1 MIRHRTAL
9 HRSCGLVARAEGTK
23 RPQSGHSARPTAPR
37 LLCTLSRD
45 CVGARQKRAYCGT
58 HRSARSATITCLT
71 FNSYPVPN
79 CGTQKFLRKTG
90 QVTAVTVGAPVAAL
104 AAKTERR
111 RVVFKVGPS
120 TPMHLPSTLTRGA
133 TGEAVL
139 TLEMHSREPY
149 GHASR
154 PRPSARRR
162 LWRPRLRDDRRL

>member
-1 MIRHRTAL
+1 M
-9 HRSCGLVARAEGTK
+9 CGLLGVARAEGGSTTNGPRAVI
-23 RPQSGHSARPTAPR
+23 RPVPLRHPPR
-37 LLCTLSRD
+37 LSRFAYVLLRTM
-45 CVGARQKRAYCGT
+45 VGAREKAEHIVALTEVQ
-58 HRSARSATITCLT
+58 SATITCLT

-111 RVVFKVGPS
+111 RVVFKVVSSRSMHWPS
-120 TPMHLPSTLTRGA
+120 ALASGA

-149 GHASR
+149 GHALR
-154 PRPSARRR
+154 PRPTAAECSAAT
-162 LWRPRLRDDRRL
+162 LAAKTE